1 MYKLINVTVFRPFTA
16 PAAEKQLDDF
26 QDYLE
31 AETHGI
37 ENGNCDQL
45 YPCEIS
51 FANIL
56 SEVTNYNQYLQ
67 NFQAN
72 FTIDNKSLTTTP
84 DGPSASLSM
93 RLLMQG
99 KVGP

>member
-72 FTIDNKSLTTTP
+72 FTDLQQVPLYDHIEELKDLQNDIS
-84 DGPSASLSM
+84 
-93 RLLMQG
+93 
-99 KVGP
+99 